1 MSIRLTLP
9 KIGQVIDGRYR
20 IDAEIKGG
28 SYGMVYRGED
38 LQGQQPVAVKVL
50 LPSAA
55 SNTAVLQRFEREV
68 LVIQELSHPNI
79 IEIYSAGL
87 SPEGCLYYA
96 MEFLEGFDLATR
108 LKQGRLSAKGAAM
121 IAIQALMALEVAHS
135 KDIIHRDLKPENV
148 YLQSTPERKIRVR
161 VLDFGI
167 AKIVG
172 ERGENLP
179 RLTLRNEACG
189 TPSYMAPEQIIG
201 DNDVTAATDL
211 YALGLLMI
219 EMITARVAVEGVSY
233 VDTLRKQVSEPVP
246 ISPELLSNPVG
257 AVIARA
263 VQKQPAQRYQRAD
276 LMRMDLEAALRTL
289 SGA

>member
-1 MSIRLTLP
+1 MTIRLTLP
-9 KIGQVIDGRYR
+9 KIGQVIDDRYR

-28 SYGMVYRGED
+28 SYGMVYRGVD
-38 LQGQQPVAVKVL
+38 VGSGQVVAVKVL

-68 LVIQELSHPNI
+68 LVIQALSHPNI
-79 IEIYSAGL
+79 IEIYHAGL
-87 SPEGCLYYA
+87 SSEGCLYYS
-96 MEFLEGFDLATR
+96 MEFLEGFDLGTR
-108 LKQGRLSAKGAAM
+108 LKQGRLSVKGAAM
-121 IAIQALMALEVAHS
+121 IAIQALMALEEAHS
-135 KDIIHRDLKPENV
+135 KDIIHRDLKPENI
-148 YLQSTPERKIRVR
+148 YLQNTPERKIRVR

-189 TPSYMAPEQIIG
+189 TPSYMAPEQIMG
-201 DNDVTAATDL
+201 ETNVTAATDL

-219 EMITARVAVEGVSY
+219 EMITARVAVEGLSY

-246 ISPELLSNPVG
+246 LPAELEGNPVG

-263 VQKQPAQRYQRAD
+263 TQKKPSDRYRRAD
-276 LMRMDLEAALRTL
+276 YMRVELEAALRAL
-289 SGA
+289 SGG